1 MSWIQVYSGKSF
13 SPLSPTIEDIE
24 IEDIAHALSLQC
36 RYAGHCLYHY
46 SIAQHSVLVSRY
58 VSQENK
64 LWGLLHDASEA
75 YLMDVPRPIKQH
87 PEFQAYRDAEIR
99 LMTCIALKF
108 KLPLQEPEEVTI
120 ADARICMNEK
130 EAIMRPSHREWV
142 LKAEPLPGIKIE
154 RWEPAAAEQVF
165 LDTFHNLMRK

>member
-64 LWGLLHDASEA
+64 LWGLLLDASEA
-75 YLMDVPRPIKQH
+75 YPMDVPMPIKQH
-87 PEFQAYRDAEIR
+87 P
-99 LMTCIALKF
+99 
-108 KLPLQEPEEVTI
+108 
-120 ADARICMNEK
+120 
-130 EAIMRPSHREWV
+130 
-142 LKAEPLPGIKIE
+142 
-154 RWEPAAAEQVF
+154 
-165 LDTFHNLMRK
+165 